1 MYLIDFVDLWIV
13 SDGEAR
19 KKMEEDLRK
28 AITSKLPV
36 INDFFHALK
45 HA

>member
-1 MYLIDFVDLWIV
+1 MIELLDVV

-19 KKMEEDLRK
+19 KKMEEDLEK
-28 AITSKLPV
+28 AISSKLPV
-36 INDFFHALK
+36 INDFFHALR